1 MWFVDCGYHLG
12 SELIYS
18 QLQNESY
25 QQNHHHLYSIPSTYY
40 SSQNQN
46 HSPLIMSFNFNKRS
60 LVKTLFSSNK
70 SCGCIK
76 IKPSNVLQPS
86 QKPKIS
92 FCQNTNPNSITSSTT
107 SHDANT
113 DDKDFTSTTILN
125 DNGNNNNNNYRILKP
140 GTKLIDSVAVE
151 KESKEP
157 YEDFRNSILQMIL
170 EREIYSEND
179 LQELLECFLQ
189 LNAKCHHHVIV
200 EAFMETCEGIF
211 PKKLCGDGR
220 RVKDMW
226 RHWSHTWELMLH
238 EKFEVWNWCNAFSFW
253 RKIEI
258 LFNVIVSYLFNW
270 YMEIYNGLI
279 LIWIICIHYY
289 IKN

>member
-1 MWFVDCGYHLG
+1 
-12 SELIYS
+12 
-18 QLQNESY
+18 
-25 QQNHHHLYSIPSTYY
+25 
-40 SSQNQN
+40 
-46 HSPLIMSFNFNKRS
+46 MSFNFNKRS

-76 IKPSNVLQPS
+76 IKPSNVLEPS

-92 FCQNTNPNSITSSTT
+92 FNQNTNPNTLTSPTT

-113 DDKDFTSTTILN
+113 HDKDFTSTTISN
-125 DNGNNNNNNYRILKP
+125 DNNNNYRILKP
-140 GTKLIDSVAVE
+140 ATKLIDSIAVE

-200 EAFMETCEGIF
+200 EAFMETCEEIF

-220 RVKDMW
+220 RV
-226 RHWSHTWELMLH
+226 
-238 EKFEVWNWCNAFSFW
+238 
-253 RKIEI
+253 
-258 LFNVIVSYLFNW
+258 
-270 YMEIYNGLI
+270 
-279 LIWIICIHYY
+279 
-289 IKN
+289 